1 MHLKFTPQGLLIYV
15 TMAAFLLAA
24 ILLKTKRKA
33 LGRGFW
39 FAGFAVAT
47 AAVVYRGFHTGHP
60 PMQNLFEFFL
70 CMAAFLWP
78 LSLLSRYQTGADTD
92 FQDALLGLI
101 ILFPA
106 GFVFSEEPRALPPA
120 LQSPLFIP
128 HVGSYVAAYIILA
141 RSAFMALPLFKSV
154 GELTPSDP
162 HYLELSRADAA
173 SRQTAAMGFVLMTVG
188 LFLGS
193 IWGKICWGH
202 YWQWDPK
209 EMWSLATWFMYA
221 AYFHF
226 RLKNGL
232 RHPRLLA
239 ILLWIGFL
247 FVVLTLTWI
256 NVSRLFS
263 GMHTY
268 A

>member
-1 MHLKFTPQGLLIYV
+1 MNVKFTQQGLLIYM

-24 ILLKTKRKA
+24 GLLKTRHKA

-39 FAGFAVAT
+39 FAGFVVAT

-78 LSLLSRYQTGADTD
+78 LSRLSHYQTGADTD
-92 FQDALLGLI
+92 FQDALLGFM
-101 ILFPA
+101 ILVPA

-141 RSAFMALPLFKSV
+141 RAAFMALPLFKRV
-154 GELTPSDP
+154 DPTRPPAQELV
-162 HYLELSRADAA
+162 RADAVT
-173 SRQTAAMGFVLMTVG
+173 RQTVAMGFVLMTIG

-193 IWGKICWGH
+193 LWGKICWGH

-221 AYFHF
+221 AYFHC
-226 RLKNGL
+226 RLKYGL

-239 ILLWIGFL
+239 VLLWIGFL

-256 NVSRLFS
+256 NVSKLFS